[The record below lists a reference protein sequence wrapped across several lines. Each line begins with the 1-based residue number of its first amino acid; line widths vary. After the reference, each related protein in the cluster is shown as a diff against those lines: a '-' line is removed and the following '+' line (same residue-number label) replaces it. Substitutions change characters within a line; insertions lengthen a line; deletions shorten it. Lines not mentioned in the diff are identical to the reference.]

1 MDPFIWCYVPFSPR
15 AIPHL
20 AKRIY
25 GTKAPIEIEIRLTCS
40 IFLIIFFDNAIRP
53 NLATQSY
60 LSLGSIMVHFDG
72 YSVEFLSIPSH
83 GNSIRESSPCLSLL
97 SFGYW
102 ELRSLRWTSISLIRL
117 CVCLYWAGGGGGAVP
132 ADALCFNRL
141 LSCVFTSF
149 SLLRHSRSNNLK

>member
-1 MDPFIWCYVPFSPR
+1 MLCPFFTSSNPSFG
-15 AIPHL
+15 
-20 AKRIY
+20 K
-25 GTKAPIEIEIRLTCS
+25 EDIRNKSSHWDRNTFDLFF
-40 IFLIIFFDNAIRP
+40 FLIIFFDNAIRP

-83 GNSIRESSPCLSLL
+83 GNSIRETSPCLSLL

-117 CVCLYWAGGGGGAVP
+117 CVCLYWAGGGGGGQYPQMLYVLTAFCHASLP
-132 ADALCFNRL
+132 L
-141 LSCVFTSF
+141 LFYCAIPVVIA
-149 SLLRHSRSNNLK
+149 